1 VKPEGPLELVA
12 KRDTEKLMNV
22 ALGRLPADLVITNA
36 ALVNVYTAEIQQSMT
51 IAVKGQW
58 IAYAGS
64 ASEIFVGEETRV
76 IDAAGKTLIPGLI
89 DGHTHLA
96 ALFCVDQFLREVICG
111 GTTTIVTESLEPY
124 SVAGLEGVLD
134 FLDSLVSQPIKIFA
148 TAPAMVS
155 TSPAAMGVPLDELQT
170 ILKRGDV
177 LGIGESYWQALIQ
190 APVKLLPELAAAAAL
205 GKTIEGH
212 SAGAQGNKLQAYAA
226 TGVSS
231 CHEPITAAET
241 LERLRLGF
249 YVMAR
254 EGSIRSDL
262 ETIADIQDSG
272 VDLRRLI
279 ISTDG
284 VAPADLVEKGYMEH
298 VLQRAVECG
307 FDPVK
312 AVQMATLNV
321 AEHFGIDNIV
331 GAIAPGKCADMVIL
345 TDLST
350 VRPEFVISKGRPV
363 AENGQLLVEPRK
375 HTFSPASRHTINLP
389 REIKPADFEIA
400 APSADQID
408 VRVIE
413 MVTDLVTSEA
423 TCTVSVSAGKVVCD
437 PGRDLVKVA
446 AVDRTRSPGK
456 TFTGLIR
463 GFGLS
468 AGAVAC
474 SAAWDTSDIIV
485 VGADESD
492 MALCVNRVEQLQGGV
507 VVCSRGSVTAE
518 LALPVFG
525 IMCELPIAELA
536 EKIRAVNKAAGDL
549 GVPFSDPRLTLI
561 TLTGAAIPYFRIC
574 EEGLVNLKD
583 GRVMGLFT
591 E

>member
-1 VKPEGPLELVA
+1 MKPEGPLELVA
-12 KRDTEKLMNV
+12 QRDTKQLMDV
-22 ALGRLPADLVITNA
+22 ALGSLPADLVITNA
-36 ALVNVYTAEIQQSMT
+36 VFVNVYTAEIQQGMT

-58 IAYAGS
+58 IACAGPAAES
-64 ASEIFVGEETRV
+64 FVDAETRV
-76 IDAAGKTLIPGLI
+76 IDAAGKTVIPGLI

-96 ALFCVDQFLREVICG
+96 SLFCVDQFLREVIRC
-111 GTTTIVTESLEPY
+111 GTTTIVTESLEPFP
-124 SVAGLEGVLD
+124 VAGLDGVLD
-134 FLDSLVSQPIKIFA
+134 FLNSLADQPIKIFA

-155 TSPAAMGVPLDELQT
+155 TSPAAMGIEPDELQT

-177 LGIGESYWQALIQ
+177 LGIGESYWQALLQ
-190 APVKLLPELAAAAAL
+190 APDKLLPELAAAAAL
-205 GKTIEGH
+205 GKTVEGH
-212 SAGAQGNKLQAYAA
+212 SAGARGNKLQAYAA

-231 CHEPITAAET
+231 CHESITAEET
-241 LERLRLGF
+241 LERLRLGI

-262 ETIADIQDSG
+262 ETIADIQDRG

-284 VAPADLVEKGYMEH
+284 VAPADLIDKGYMEH
-298 VLQRAVECG
+298 VLQRAIECG

-321 AEHFGIDNIV
+321 AEHFGIDTVV

-345 TDLST
+345 PDLAT
-350 VRPEFVISKGRPV
+350 IRPELVISKGRPV
-363 AENGQLLVEPRK
+363 AENGQMLVEPRK
-375 HTFSPASRHTINLP
+375 HDFSPTSRHTINLQ
-389 REIKPADFEIA
+389 EIKPADFEIA

-446 AVDRTRSPGK
+446 AVDRSRAPGK

-492 MALCVNRVEQLQGGV
+492 MALCVNRIEQLQGGA
-507 VVCSRGSVTAE
+507 VVCSRGTVTAE

-525 IMCELPIAELA
+525 IMSELPIPRLS
-536 EKIRAVNKAAGDL
+536 EKIRAVNKAAAGL
-549 GVPFSDPRLTLI
+549 GVSFPDPLLTLI

-591 E
+591 D

>member
-1 VKPEGPLELVA
+1 MKPEGPLELVA
-12 KRDTEKLMNV
+12 KRDTRQLMDV
-22 ALGRLPADLVITNA
+22 ALGRIPADLVLTNA
-36 ALVNVYTAEIQQSMT
+36 ALVNVYTAEIQPEMT
-51 IAVKGQW
+51 IAVKGPW
-58 IAYAGS
+58 IAYAGTATES
-64 ASEIFVGEETRV
+64 FVDAGTRI
-76 IDAAGKTLIPGLI
+76 IDVAGKTVIPGLI

-96 ALFCVDQFLREVICG
+96 WLFCVDQFLKQVICG

-124 SVAGLEGVLD
+124 PVAGLDGVVD
-134 FLDSLVSQPIKIFA
+134 FLDSLAGQPIKIFA

-155 TSPAAMGVPLDELQT
+155 TSPAAMGIPPDELQT
-170 ILKRGDV
+170 ILERGDV
-177 LGIGESYWQALIQ
+177 LGIGESYWQALFQ
-190 APVKLLPELAAAAAL
+190 VPGKLLPELAAAAVM

-212 SAGAQGNKLQAYAA
+212 SAGAQGHKLQAYAA

-231 CHEPITAAET
+231 CHEPITAEET

-254 EGSIRSDL
+254 EGSIRRDL
-262 ETIADIQDSG
+262 ETIAGIQNSA

-284 VAPADLVEKGYMEH
+284 VAPADLLEKGYMEH
-298 VLQRAVECG
+298 VLQRAIDLG
-307 FDPVK
+307 FDSVK

-345 TDLST
+345 PDLENI
-350 VRPEFVISKGRPV
+350 RPELVISKGQPV
-363 AENGQLLVEPRK
+363 AENGQLLAQPRK
-375 HTFSPASRHTINLP
+375 HAFSRASRHTINLS
-389 REIKPADFEIA
+389 REIKPADFEIT
-400 APSADQID
+400 APAADQVD

-413 MVTDLVTSEA
+413 MVTDLVTSETKVA
-423 TCTVSVSAGKVVCD
+423 VSISAGKVACD
-437 PGRDLVKVA
+437 PARDLVKVA
-446 AVDRTRSPGK
+446 VVDRTRSPGK

-485 VGADESD
+485 VGAVEAD
-492 MALCVNRVEQLQGGV
+492 MAMCVHRIEQLQGGA
-507 VVCSRGSVTAE
+507 VVCSQGSVVAE

-525 IMCELPIAELA
+525 IMSELPIPRLA
-536 EKIRAVNKAAGDL
+536 DTIRAVNKAAGDL
-549 GVPFSDPRLTLI
+549 GVSFSDPLLTLI

-583 GRVMGLFT
+583 GRVVGLFT